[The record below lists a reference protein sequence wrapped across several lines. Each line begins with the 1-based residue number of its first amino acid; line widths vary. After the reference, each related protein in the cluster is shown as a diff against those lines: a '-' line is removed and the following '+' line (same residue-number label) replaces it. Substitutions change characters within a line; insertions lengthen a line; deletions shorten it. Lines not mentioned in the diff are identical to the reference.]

1 MPISKSG
8 KKTLRQELKR
18 KVYNSKKRQTMK
30 NLKKQIASLV
40 KEGKTKE
47 AKNLLPKYYKAV
59 DKAAKVRV
67 IKKNTAARK
76 KSRITK
82 LLQEKKN

>member
-1 MPISKSG
+1 MPSSKSG

-18 KVYNSKKRQTMK
+18 REYNRKKKSEIK
-30 NLKKQIASLV
+30 NLKKQIVSLS
-40 KEGKTKE
+40 KEEKTKE
-47 AKNLLPKYYKAV
+47 AIILLPKYYKAV
-59 DKAAKVRV
+59 DKAVKVGI

-82 LLQEKKN
+82 SLQKKN

>member
-18 KVYNSKKRQTMK
+18 RVYNNSKKQAIK
-30 NLKKQIASLV
+30 DLKKKILALV
-40 KEGKTKE
+40 KEEKRKE
-47 AKNLLPKYYKAV
+47 ANNLLPEYYKAV
-59 DKAAKVRV
+59 DKASKVGI

-76 KSRITK
+76 KSRMTK
-82 LLQEKKN
+82 FTQEKK